1 MLVLVLAWKYGAIHL
16 SFGRVDEFR
25 DCFLRVSAPETFGQ
39 GPASDSVDDFT
50 PEGETGV
57 EAIGGVFL
65 LQTSGVT
72 AQHERW
78 LRPQPPFHRS
88 DVRADVV
95 RQVDVVVLPDDKDV
109 AFRRPA
115 MALNFSGS
123 DRNQAA

>member
-1 MLVLVLAWKYGAIHL
+1 M
-16 SFGRVDEFR
+16 ENM
-25 DCFLRVSAPETFGQ
+25 

-50 PEGETGV
+50 PKSETGV
-57 EAIGGVFL
+57 EATSGVFL

-95 RQVDVVVLPDDKDV
+95 WQVDVVVLPDDEDV